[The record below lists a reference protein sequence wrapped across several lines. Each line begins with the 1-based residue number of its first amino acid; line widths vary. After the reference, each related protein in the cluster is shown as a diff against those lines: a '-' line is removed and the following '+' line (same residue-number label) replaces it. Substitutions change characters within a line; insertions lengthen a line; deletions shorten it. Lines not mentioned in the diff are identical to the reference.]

1 MWLDFYMI
9 VTLVSGIVLTIL
21 GYLLCGIHIPQREDM
36 RKLRTARAILAAS
49 YFILSIPAYVEFLTE
64 SSFETDQRIIAAF
77 TIATAAYQSLLF
89 TATLLTLINP
99 VYITRRR
106 VWLQIGIVTAVVAF
120 FLYGMLIYNTLWIFF
135 VALAAYLMQLTCY
148 TIVFNR
154 KYAESLRMLEEYYDE
169 DQSIRL
175 RWTKFSFYAAL
186 AVGIA
191 AFVSVWLPPM
201 AYNLFTFGYI
211 AFYAW
216 FANRFS
222 NYAAKVNYYVP
233 AVMKQ
238 PASATDAIVS
248 GLSDSD
254 IAAKKEHLRL
264 SLECWVAELDF
275 TRPEE
280 GREQIARELGTTKDF
295 LNWYFKTEI
304 RQDFR
309 SWRIGL
315 RIGYARQL
323 MAEEFGISM
332 NDLAKKVGYVS
343 KSNFYGHFKKLTGE
357 TPLEYR
363 QRIMSER

>member
-9 VTLVSGIVLTIL
+9 ATLISGIVLTIL
-21 GYLLCGIHIPQREDM
+21 GYLLCGIHIPQREDT

-49 YFILSIPAYVEFLTE
+49 YFILSIPAYVEFLTKNN
-64 SSFETDQRIIAAF
+64 FETDQRIIAAF
-77 TIATAAYQSLLF
+77 TLATAAYQSLLF

-99 VYITRRR
+99 VYINRRR
-106 VWLQIGIVTAVVAF
+106 VWRQTGIVTAVVAF
-120 FLYGMLIYNTLWIFF
+120 FLYGMLTYNALWILI
-135 VALAAYLMQLTCY
+135 VVLAAYLMQLICY

-154 KYAESLRMLEEYYDE
+154 KYTESLQMLEEYYDE
-169 DQSIRL
+169 DQSNRL
-175 RWTKFSFYAAL
+175 RWAKLSFYAAL

-191 AFVSVWLPPM
+191 AFVSIWLPPM
-201 AYNLFTFGYI
+201 VYNLFTFSYI
-211 AFYAW
+211 AFYVW

-233 AVMKQ
+233 AVIQQ

-248 GLSDSD
+248 GLSDSE
-254 IAAKKEHLRL
+254 IAEKKEQLRL
-264 SLECWVAELDF
+264 SLECWVAELGF

-280 GREQIARELGTTKDF
+280 GREQIAQELGTTKDF
-295 LNWYFKTEI
+295 FNWYFKNEI

-309 SWRIGL
+309 SYRIGL
-315 RIGYARQL
+315 RIGYAKQL
-323 MAEEFGISM
+323 MTEELGISM

>member
-1 MWLDFYMI
+1 MWLDLYMI
-9 VTLVSGIVLTIL
+9 LTLVSGIVLTIL
-21 GYLLCGIHIPQREDM
+21 GYLLCGIHIPQREDTH
-36 RKLRTARAILAAS
+36 KLRTARAILAAS
-49 YFILSIPAYVEFLTE
+49 YFILSIPAYVELLTE
-64 SSFETDQRIIAAF
+64 SSFETDRKIIAAF

-106 VWLQIGIVTAVVAF
+106 VMLQICIVTVVVAF
-120 FLYGMLIYNTLWIFF
+120 FLYGVLIYNTLWIFI
-135 VALAAYLMQLTCY
+135 VASAAYLLQLIY
-148 TIVFNR
+148 YIFVFNR

-169 DQSIRL
+169 DQSDRL
-175 RWTKFSFYAAL
+175 RWAKFSFYAAL

-191 AFVSVWLPPM
+191 AFVSILVPPV
-201 AYNLFTFGYI
+201 AYNLFIFSYITFYV
-211 AFYAW
+211 W

-233 AVMKQ
+233 AIMKQ

-254 IAAKKEHLRL
+254 IAEKKEHLRH
-264 SLECWVAELDF
+264 SLECWVTDLGF
-275 TRPEE
+275 TRPDE
-280 GREQIARELGTTKDF
+280 GREQTAQELGTTKDF

-309 SWRIGL
+309 SYRIGL
-315 RIGYARQL
+315 RIGYAKQL
-323 MAEEFGISM
+323 MTEDLDISM
-332 NDLAKKVGYVS
+332 NDLAKKVGYIS

-363 QRIMSER
+363 QRIMSKR